1 MAHVVPDAA
10 SAPFRK
16 QVGGETLHRDEQVR
30 EDAHRPGGRD
40 LRDRAVGP
48 PDPDAITDRDLD
60 LALAFDGLLEALALR
75 ELEEHALLAH
85 GRRTSPARMVE
96 GEVLVDDEVA
106 DPDVGEASDEGFDRD
121 PGVLARRDGH
131 AHADGG
137 QQEISGIPE
146 VLDKVL
152 DDFDEGLGAER
163 LEAVNRALRRAAA
176 LEVARLEHYLPF
188 LATTASATPFIG
200 LFGTVWGIMA
210 AFHGIGAQG
219 SASLAVVAPGISE
232 ALVATAAGLGAAIP
246 AVVGYNYFVN
256 RVKHWA
262 VEMEGFTMDLLNVLS
277 RPVAKAGRTAKDG
290 V

>member
-1 MAHVVPDAA
+1 VPSD
-10 SAPFRK
+10 SLSS
-16 QVGGETLHRDEQVR
+16 G
-30 EDAHRPGGRD
+30 
-40 LRDRAVGP
+40 
-48 PDPDAITDRDLD
+48 I
-60 LALAFDGLLEALALR
+60 LALVWNSGPIAKGVLVVLMVFSIVSWALIVEKAFQFRRVRRQTLEFLR
-75 ELEEHALLAH
+75 VFREA
-85 GRRTSPARMVE
+85 RRTSIVHTA
-96 GEVLVDDEVA
+96 
-106 DPDVGEASDEGFDRD
+106 
-121 PGVLARRDGH
+121 ARRLRQSPL
-131 AHADGG
+131 AQLYSAAY
-137 QQEISGIPE
+137 QEVSGIPE

-152 DDFDEGLGAER
+152 DDFDEGLNGDR
-163 LEAVNRALRRAAA
+163 LEAVNRALRRASA

-200 LFGTVWGIMA
+200 LFGTVWGVMA

-246 AVVGYNYFVN
+246 AVIGYNYFVN